1 MNCPDCDHENTEGA
15 WLCINCGG
23 KLPRAEEAELEAIE
37 AQAQEDNSEGPDSFD
52 PTISENLRR
61 LRERTASRAPARPGA
76 SRPPTGQTAGA
87 ERPPLSMPK
96 LSGGSILGLSPG
108 LWLIVGAWIVIAFLT
123 LSSLQ

>member
-37 AQAQEDNSEGPDSFD
+37 AEENIEGTGSFD

-61 LRERTASRAPARPGA
+61 LRERTASRESARPVS
-76 SRPPTGQTAGA
+76 SRPPPAQSSGA

-108 LWLIVGAWIVIAFLT
+108 LWMIVGACIVIAFLI

>member
-1 MNCPDCDHENTEGA
+1 MMNCPDCDHANTEGA

-37 AQAQEDNSEGPDSFD
+37 APESIEETGSFD

-61 LRERTASRAPARPGA
+61 LRERTASRVPAKSVSPQPPG
-76 SRPPTGQTAGA
+76 S

-96 LSGGSILGLSPG
+96 LSGGSILGISPA
-108 LWLIVGAWIVIAFLT
+108 LWMIVGGCIVVAFLA
-123 LSSLQ
+123 LSALQ

>member
-37 AQAQEDNSEGPDSFD
+37 AEENIEGAGSFD

-61 LRERTASRAPARPGA
+61 LRERTASREPARPVS
-76 SRPPTGQTAGA
+76 SRPPPAQSSGV

-108 LWLIVGAWIVIAFLT
+108 LWMIIGACIVIAFLT